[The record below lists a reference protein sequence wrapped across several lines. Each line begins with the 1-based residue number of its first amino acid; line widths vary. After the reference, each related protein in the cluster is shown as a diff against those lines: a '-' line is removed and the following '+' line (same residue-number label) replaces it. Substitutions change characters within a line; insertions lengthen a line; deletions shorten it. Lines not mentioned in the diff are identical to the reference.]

1 VSGSEKICN
10 AKLATLVA
18 DPQTKVGNIGRVY
31 PDGIFHCS
39 VNAKLIGVKA
49 NTLGAYVDTIFNDE
63 NHAPVMSRAIRPPG
77 SDSYVVAIHVP
88 VWGPHHEFL
97 GTLGGAVYLNDLEK
111 QYLDSS
117 KLPANSAVVMLDDDG
132 TILLHFKRE
141 FIGKNYASPEYQ
153 KILTNVPPPGEIIEG
168 VKKGTSGVL
177 RPVLDGVPRITAFE
191 PVHIFPA
198 RNWRVSVT
206 VPTASAYA
214 SIAPIGVEQLFTNFV
229 LAIAF
234 LVVLVFV
241 VFMYLI
247 MVNVFRPM
255 ELIDKAKTEFVSL
268 ASHQLRTPLTSIGWY
283 AEMLLAEDAGSI
295 NDEQKNYLNEIYKGN
310 QRMVELVNSLL
321 NVSRI
326 DLGTFAIDP
335 EAVNL
340 EMLAQSVA
348 QEQRPQTVAKKITLT
363 LELAQSLPTMNA
375 DPKLLRIILQNLLS
389 NAIKY
394 TPDEGN
400 VTLRINSKD
409 KKVFI
414 EVADT
419 GYGVPDDQKDK
430 IFTKLFRADNVRE
443 KDTEGTGLGLY
454 LVKAIVEETG
464 GSVWFESEQNKGTTF
479 FVTLPIEMHKKAGAK
494 PIETK

>member
-1 VSGSEKICN
+1 
-10 AKLATLVA
+10 
-18 DPQTKVGNIGRVY
+18 
-31 PDGIFHCS
+31 
-39 VNAKLIGVKA
+39 
-49 NTLGAYVDTIFNDE
+49 
-63 NHAPVMSRAIRPPG
+63 
-77 SDSYVVAIHVP
+77 
-88 VWGPHHEFL
+88 
-97 GTLGGAVYLNDLEK
+97 
-111 QYLDSS
+111 
-117 KLPANSAVVMLDDDG
+117 
-132 TILLHFKRE
+132 
-141 FIGKNYASPEYQ
+141 
-153 KILTNVPPPGEIIEG
+153 
-168 VKKGTSGVL
+168 
-177 RPVLDGVPRITAFE
+177 
-191 PVHIFPA
+191 
-198 RNWRVSVT
+198 
-206 VPTASAYA
+206 
-214 SIAPIGVEQLFTNFV
+214 
-229 LAIAF
+229 
-234 LVVLVFV
+234 
-241 VFMYLI
+241 